1 MFTGYSENYD
11 TMTYVPTNGYVNT
24 NGTMERKSGAGGAG
38 RHLKRACVEGA
49 VVLSCAC
56 VFL

>member
-24 NGTMERKSGAGGAG
+24 NGTME
-38 RHLKRACVEGA
+38 LA
-49 VVLSCAC
+49 VLDVT
-56 VFL
+56 